1 MEEKLA
7 ELYNKLA
14 SQIIDMIP
22 VEWDDI
28 NYLGEVKKG
37 KISSSSVFYFKDTK
51 KNIRL
56 QSHKIL
62 EIYKVS
68 RNVYVNLWKE
78 LNHILLEIYDCFIE
92 NGQEPWEQLSLS
104 FNAEGNFK
112 IEFFYDVMKEEEE
125 EQIDKQV
132 DREVIW
138 AYQTFSYVPEEGSYH
153 RKILDEYLK
162 KQVDK

>member
-56 QSHKIL
+56 QSHKIP

-78 LNHILLEIYDCFIE
+78 LNHILL
-92 NGQEPWEQLSLS
+92 
-104 FNAEGNFK
+104 
-112 IEFFYDVMKEEEE
+112 
-125 EQIDKQV
+125 
-132 DREVIW
+132 
-138 AYQTFSYVPEEGSYH
+138 
-153 RKILDEYLK
+153 
-162 KQVDK
+162 